1 MLQPKKKIT
10 KKELKEDALITS
22 YVRATTYYEE
32 NKRAINT
39 GLFVLIAIAAVAFF
53 YVKNKNA
60 DNEKA
65 QTDLAKVYSFYDNGQ
80 YQLAVDGVRERNI
93 PGLQTIVSEFGSTH
107 AGNLAKFY
115 LADSY
120 YNLKK
125 YSDALKEFEDFS
137 PEGQLLTVSR
147 LAGIAAC
154 NEALGNHKEAAEY
167 FERAGMKYPDDPD
180 AAQNLNDAARNYAAA
195 GEKQQALD
203 LYKKIK
209 KNYPTTTFAR
219 EADRYIEQL
228 SV

>member
-22 YVRATTYYEE
+22 YVNATAYYEE

-39 GLFVLIAIAAVAFF
+39 GLFIVIAIAAVAFF
-53 YVKNKNA
+53 YVKNRNA
-60 DNEKA
+60 DNERA
-65 QTDLAKVYSFYDNGQ
+65 QTDLGKVYSFYDNGQ
-80 YQLAVDGVRERNI
+80 YQLAIDGVRERNI
-93 PGLQTIVSEFGSTH
+93 PGLQTIVNEFGSTH
-107 AGNLAKFY
+107 AGNLARFY

-125 YSDALKEFEDFS
+125 FTEALKEFEDFS
-137 PEGQLLTVSR
+137 PEGQLLAVSR

-154 NEALGNHKEAAEY
+154 DEALGKHKEAAEN
-167 FERAGMKYPDDPD
+167 FEKAATKHANDPD
-180 AAQNLNDAARNYAAA
+180 AAENFSNAARNYAVA

-203 LYKKIK
+203 LYKKVK
-209 KNYPTTTFAR
+209 KSYPTTSFAR
-219 EADRYIEQL
+219 EADRYIAKL